1 MKKRHPRFCTYSTYI
16 PNSDYDVTEY
26 GLHLNGSSCK
36 FGCRI
41 NAKRTDK
48 LNWTIYL
55 LFSFASSKQVKAFTI
70 LIHIDV
76 KKKIKRTKQ
85 VA

>member
-1 MKKRHPRFCTYSTYI
+1 MKKRHPRFCTYSTCI

-26 GLHLNGSSCK
+26 GLHLNESSCK

-48 LNWTIYL
+48 LN
-55 LFSFASSKQVKAFTI
+55 
-70 LIHIDV
+70 
-76 KKKIKRTKQ
+76 
-85 VA
+85 

>member
-1 MKKRHPRFCTYSTYI
+1 MMEEIRKLFHLKTNFFVCLIKTLIFMKKRHPRFCTYSTCI

-26 GLHLNGSSCK
+26 GLHLNESSCK

-48 LNWTIYL
+48 LN
-55 LFSFASSKQVKAFTI
+55 
-70 LIHIDV
+70 
-76 KKKIKRTKQ
+76 
-85 VA
+85 